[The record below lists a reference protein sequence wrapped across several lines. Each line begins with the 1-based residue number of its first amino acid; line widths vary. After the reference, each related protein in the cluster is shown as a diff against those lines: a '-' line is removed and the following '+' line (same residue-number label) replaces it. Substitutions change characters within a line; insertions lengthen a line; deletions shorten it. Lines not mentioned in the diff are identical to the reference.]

1 MSYLGNTPS
10 YTHFESSGEQFSGTG
25 AQTVFTLARRVTNAF
40 DLHATVSNV
49 LQDPFV
55 AYSVTANTISGT
67 SDLTFTSAPPSAA
80 NNIIVVYQT
89 GQVIAWETVKSGD
102 ILPGAVGTTAIADG
116 AITTAKIAD
125 GTVIAADIA
134 DGTISTVKLADSAV
148 TTAKLADSNV
158 TTAKIADSNVTT
170 AKITDSNVTT
180 AKIADSNVTTAK
192 IADSAVTTAKLAAT
206 TGTGAVVLV
215 TSPTLVTPALGTPTA
230 LVGTNISGTAAS
242 LTAGTVTTNANLTG
256 QVTSVGNA
264 AVLGSFT
271 SAQLATA
278 LTDETGSG
286 LAVFA
291 TSPNLITPI
300 LGTPT
305 SGTLT
310 NCTGLLPTGITGGAF
325 LFSGPT
331 SMGSGSTR
339 THEGTFTSAT
349 GNLSGIHYYINFTLN
364 SAHTL
369 TVPAGKRRL
378 IIIASETITINGTIN
393 ASGAGGAG
401 GAGGATGSPG
411 GVGTDQPGKSVGGPG
426 GEVIFHGIS
435 LGLSALTGS
444 DNFSITAP
452 LTLLG
457 GGGGGGADDRV
468 SPSYEPGG
476 AGGAGGG
483 SIILIAPT
491 IYLGSTAV
499 LNTAGANGLVGNPES
514 YPQGYGGGGGG
525 GTVYI
530 ATRTFTDAGATFTL
544 QDPTYSTARQGHAG
558 IKQIIIY

>member
-1 MSYLGNTPS
+1 MSYLGNTPT
-10 YTHFESSGEQFSGTG
+10 YTHFESSGEQLSGTG
-25 AQTVFTLARRVTNAF
+25 AQTVFTLARRVANAF
-40 DLHATVSNV
+40 DLRATISNV
-49 LQDPFV
+49 VQDPFV
-55 AYSVTANTISGT
+55 AYSVAANTTSGT
-67 SDLTFTSAPPSAA
+67 SDITFTSAPPSAA
-80 NNIIVVYQT
+80 NNIVITYQT
-89 GQVIAWETVKSGD
+89 GQLNAWETVKAGD

-134 DGTISTVKLADSAV
+134 DGTVSTVKLANSAVTNAKIDTVANTKVTGVMTTAQIADSAV
-148 TTAKLADSNV
+148 TDV
-158 TTAKIADSNVTT
+158 
-170 AKITDSNVTT
+170 
-180 AKIADSNVTTAK
+180 KIADSNVTTAK

-349 GNLSGIHYYINFTLN
+349 GNLSGIHYYTDFTLN
-364 SAHTL
+364 SGHTL

-378 IIIASETITINGTIN
+378 IIIATGTITINGTIN

-401 GAGGATGSPG
+401 GAGGTTGGSGSP
-411 GVGTDQPGKSVGGPG
+411 GTDQPGKSVGGGSG

-435 LGLSALTGS
+435 FGLSALTGS
-444 DNFSITAP
+444 DNFSITDP
-452 LTLLG
+452 LALLG
-457 GGGGGGADDRV
+457 GAGGSGMDDRV

-499 LNTAGANGLVGNPES
+499 LNTAGANGLVGNPAS